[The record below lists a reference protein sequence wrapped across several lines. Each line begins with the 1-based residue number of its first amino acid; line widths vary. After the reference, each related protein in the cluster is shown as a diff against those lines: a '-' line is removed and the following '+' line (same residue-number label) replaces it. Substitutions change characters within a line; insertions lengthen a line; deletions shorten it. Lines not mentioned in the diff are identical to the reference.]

1 MREISSGLDRTLLPL
16 ARALEAVSDGVGHLV
31 SWLSLAMVLITFAV
45 VVLRYAFDLGW
56 IAMQESVVYLHAILF
71 LAGASYT
78 LRHHGHVRVDIF
90 YCRFSERT
98 RAWVD
103 LFGGLFLLLPV
114 CLFIFFESWGYV
126 TDSWSILEGSRE
138 AGGIEGVYL
147 LKSMILVLAALL
159 VLQGIASVLRSR
171 LLLGGVIERLT
182 DDLSGK
188 EERL

>member
-1 MREISSGLDRTLLPL
+1 MSERGSGPDRTLLLL

-56 IAMQESVVYLHAILF
+56 IAMQESVTYMHAILF

-90 YCRFSERT
+90 YRRFSERG

-103 LFGGLFLLLPV
+103 LLGGLFLLLPV

-147 LKSMILVLAALL
+147 LKSMILVMAALL

-188 EERL
+188 EDQP

>member
-1 MREISSGLDRTLLPL
+1 MPI

-31 SWLSLAMVLITFAV
+31 SWLSLAMVLVTFAV

-56 IAMQESVVYLHAILF
+56 IAMQESVTYMHAVLF

-90 YCRFSERT
+90 YRRFSERT

-103 LFGGLFLLLPV
+103 LFGSLLLLLPV
-114 CLFIFFESWGYV
+114 CLFIFFESWDYV
-126 TDSWSILEGSRE
+126 RDSWAIYEGSRE
-138 AGGIEGVYL
+138 AGGIEGVWL
-147 LKSMILVLAALL
+147 LKTMILVMASLL
-159 VLQGIASVLRSR
+159 VLQGLASVLRSR

-182 DDLSGK
+182 DDLRAKKAKG
-188 EERL
+188 